1 MCHSGKL
8 SNLQCVM
15 KNLLLFY
22 IVLFWSSLSVQ
33 AQYSLQGDGVDMGS
47 NCYQL
52 TAETTNQMG
61 SIWYE
66 ELIDLNDTFE
76 LQFTMNF
83 GDLSILLESDGLR
96 KRIPLTEKFIS
107 SD

>member
-76 LQFTMNF
+76 LQFTMNVVCVDIR
-83 GDLSILLESDGLR
+83 GPQVGNLSVIDLPGL
-96 KRIPLTEKFIS
+96 IC
-107 SD
+107 